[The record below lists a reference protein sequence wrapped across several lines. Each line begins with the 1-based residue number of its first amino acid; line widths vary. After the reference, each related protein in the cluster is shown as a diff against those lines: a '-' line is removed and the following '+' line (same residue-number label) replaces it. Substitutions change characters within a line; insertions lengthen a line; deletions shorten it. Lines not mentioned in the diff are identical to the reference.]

1 MCRVREHYCINKI
14 CFPQH
19 EIATLAEVPAEYTRN
34 RRARIFRPAKS
45 AMQSG
50 TFHTQKWRVE
60 FDTQQ
65 RWENP
70 TMGWQSKLVQ
80 YLSVVLRCKFKVI
93 HHACCIFS
101 ADAISNMAMDFTTEE
116 AAIRYCQ
123 QQGRKSSHPMVYN
136 LSIFPIIVILS
147 VTLSFVVQVGSI
159 SSRRLSL

>member
-1 MCRVREHYCINKI
+1 
-14 CFPQH
+14 
-19 EIATLAEVPAEYTRN
+19 
-34 RRARIFRPAKS
+34 
-45 AMQSG
+45 MQSG

-159 SSRRLSL
+159 SSRRLSLWTKSRSLTAQTSRGTNGLVARPSNLH